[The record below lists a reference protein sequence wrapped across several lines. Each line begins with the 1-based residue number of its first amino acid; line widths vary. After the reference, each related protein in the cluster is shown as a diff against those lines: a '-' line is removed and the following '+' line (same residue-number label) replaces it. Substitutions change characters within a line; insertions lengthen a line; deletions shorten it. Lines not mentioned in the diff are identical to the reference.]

1 VSQLIVGPLHN
12 GQFCSTWGNHHFKT
26 FDGDFF
32 QFPFACNYVLTSH
45 CRSAYEDFN
54 IQLSRQQVDGVASIK
69 RVMMRLD
76 GVLVELA
83 NTSLTVND
91 KQITIPFSQY
101 GLSIQRKGSYVRIEA
116 KLGLVVMWNENDT
129 LWVEMDEKYMNQT
142 CGLCGDYNGVQL
154 YNEFISHGVVKD
166 TLNYGTSW
174 KVDAPTETCME
185 SHQEPT
191 ACTNRC
197 MELLSE
203 PAFLSCQD
211 LLNMDAFVEACEKD
225 LCHCGNGSTCLC
237 PTMAEFSRQCA
248 HAGGTPLPW
257 KTAELCANECPFNL
271 EYMECGNTCRATC
284 TQPESSQPCEEHCES
299 GCFCPAGMVFDDVT
313 QSGCVALQQCYC
325 QHNGKAYRPGESF
338 SGPCRTCTCT
348 LGKWSCQEHECPA
361 TCSFLG
367 GSHITTYDDK
377 SYTFHGECTFVL
389 SKDING
395 SYIVLGDIAKLSQT
409 DTESLMAVTLLYGA
423 KRVSYSPSKQYRQ
436 KYKYTN
442 HHLTVCISDNITVF
456 RPSTFFVV
464 VHAVDGLQLEIQIV
478 PTMQLY
484 IKVDVSYKGQLRGL
498 CGDFNDVEADD
509 FKTTNGMIAG
519 TAATYANT
527 WRAQPSCPD
536 VTNRISNPCSLSV
549 DKERYSNYW
558 CALLSDANGI
568 FAPCHSE
575 IDPSVYE
582 VACLHD
588 TCLCERS
595 EDCMCAALSS
605 YVHACR
611 AVGVSLKGWRNNTC
625 TKYSSSCPEG
635 LVYSYRL
642 TGCQPSCLGLSQPH
656 ASCQVAF
663 SPMDGCGCAP
673 GTYLNEEGRC
683 VPASQCC
690 CYEGDV
696 VIPCTAPM
704 VFFNC
709 SGLQQG
715 ARGSECQKSCRS
727 EDSECISDR
736 CVSGCMCP
744 EGSLTDGAGGCVKED
759 LCPCLYN
766 SVSYTPGQTVKV
778 DCNTCECRARKWECT
793 THECDGICTIYGDGH
808 YISFDEKKFSFNGDC
823 GYTFAQDY
831 CHGEMSNGTFRV
843 VTENI
848 PCASIDSTCSM
859 AIKLYLGNTEI
870 LLSDEKIKVIKQ
882 SHEAEIPYQVHSIG
896 IYLVIE
902 AKNGLILIWNKKT
915 TLMIKLNPS
924 YKGQL
929 CGLCGNYDGSV
940 KNDFTTRNH
949 EVVAEAVQFG
959 NSWKVSP
966 TCPDVDAIKRPC
978 QLYSHRQAW
987 ALKHCSIIDSEVF
1000 AACHS
1005 QVDPTN
1011 YYDACVKDT
1020 CACNSGG
1027 DCECF
1032 CSAVEAYAA
1041 ACNRAGACV
1050 RWRTPS
1056 ICPLFCDFYNP
1067 IGECEW
1073 HYEPCG
1079 DTCLKTCKNPTAT
1092 CSSQIPAMEG
1102 CYPRCPPDQPYLEER
1117 TMKCVSNQQCGCY
1130 DNNDKHYEEGDTMP
1144 SEGNLKNKC
1153 IFFAACICIYNGN
1166 KYHYGAT
1173 IYSTHDGDGACF
1185 TAVCEEGGHINRT
1198 LTICP
1203 FTTPTPTTTTQE
1215 PTTTIFTFSTSVA
1228 KSDSFSGVITFTT
1241 TVPPTYSTLT
1251 TIEQSSTTTTT
1262 AQSTT
1267 ITTTEQPTTT
1277 REHPSTTTTT
1287 EQPTTATTT
1296 TEQPTT
1302 PTTTEQSTTASTTAQ
1317 PHVSTRTSQGPTT
1330 IPTTTEQSTTPTTT
1344 EQSTTLTT
1352 TEQSTTQVKTTT
1364 TSLTT
1369 TPHGC
1374 LVCKWTAWNNNH
1386 YPDYN
1391 GENETI
1397 ESIPQIDLS
1406 RCNSSLEIQCRASE
1420 YKDVSLEALGQRVTC
1435 DTTVG
1440 LVCQSKDQIPPR
1452 CHDYEIRV
1460 KCCDQCEQSTTTA
1473 TTEQPTTPTTTEQST
1488 TPTTTTEQSTPP
1500 TTTEQ
1505 STTPTT
1511 TEQSTTPTTTEQSTT
1526 TTTTTEQST
1535 TPTTTEQSTTP
1546 TTTTEQ
1552 STTTK
1557 TTTILPTTPRS
1568 TEQSTTPTTTT
1579 EQSTTP
1585 TTTEQSTT
1593 PTITEQSTTTTT
1605 TTEQSTTPT
1614 TTEQSTTPTTTEQST
1629 TPTTTTE
1636 QSTTTTTTT
1645 EQSTIQTTTEQSTT
1659 TTTTEQP
1666 TTPTTTEQP
1675 TTTTTS
1681 ESVVTRPESTTTFF
1695 SISTQG
1701 LQDKTTTTSLTTTPH
1716 GCLVCK
1722 WTAWNNNH
1730 YPDYNGENET
1740 IESIPQIDLS
1750 RCNSS
1755 LEIQCRASEYKD
1767 VSLEALGQR
1776 VTCDT
1781 TVGLVCQSK
1790 DQIPPRCHDYEIRV
1804 KCCDQCEQSTTT
1816 ATTEQPTTPRT
1827 TEQSTTPTTTTEQS
1841 TPPTTTEQSTEQST
1855 TPTTTEQST
1864 TTTTTTE
1871 QSTTQTTTEQ
1881 STTPTI
1887 TEQSTTT
1894 TTTTEQST
1902 TPTTTEQSTT
1912 PTTTEQST
1920 TPTTTTEQSTT
1931 TTTTTIL
1938 PTTPTTTEQSTT
1950 PTTTKQSTTT
1960 TTTTE
1965 QSTIQT
1971 TTEQSTTT
1979 TTTTEHTQG
1988 LQDKTTTTSLTTTPH
2003 GCLVCK
2009 WTAWNNNHYPDYN
2022 GENETIE
2029 SIPQI
2034 DLSRCNSSLEI
2045 QCRASEYKDVSL
2057 EALGQR
2063 VTCDTTVGLV
2073 CQSKDQIP
2081 PRCHDYEIRVKCC
2094 DQCEQSTTTA
2104 TTEQPTTPRTTE
2116 QSTTPTTTT
2125 EQSTPPT
2132 TTEQSTTPTTTE
2144 QSTTPTTTEQST
2156 TPTTTEQSTTT
2167 TTTTEQ
2173 STTPTT
2179 TEQSTTPTTTTE
2191 QSTTTKTTTILPT
2204 TPRTTEQST
2213 TPTTT
2218 EQSTTTTTTTEQSTT
2233 PTTTEQSTTTTTTT
2247 EQSTT
2252 PTTTEQS
2259 TTTATTEQPTTPT
2272 TTQQSTTPTTTTEQ
2286 STPPTTTEHST
2297 TPTTTEQSTT
2307 TTTTEQSTTPTT
2319 TTEQP
2324 TTITT
2329 TTEQSTTPT
2338 TTEQST
2344 TLTTTEQST
2353 TQVETTTTSL
2363 TTTPHGC
2370 LVCNW
2375 TAWNNNHYPDYNGE
2389 YETIESIPQIDLSR
2403 CNSSLEI
2410 QCRASEY
2417 KDVSLEALGQRVTC
2431 DTTVG
2436 LVCQSKDQIPPRCHD
2451 YEIRVKC
2458 CDQCEQSTTT
2468 ATTEQPTTPRTTEQ
2482 STTPTTTTEQS
2493 TPPTTTEQSTT
2504 PTTTEQSTTPTT
2516 TEQSTTPTT
2525 TEQSTTTTTTTEQ
2538 STTPTTTEQSTTP
2551 TTTTEQSTT
2560 TKTTTILPTTP
2571 RTTEQSTTPTTTE
2584 QSTTTTTTTE
2594 QSTTPTTTE
2603 QSTTT
2608 TTTTEQSTTPTTTE
2622 QSTTTAT
2629 TEQPTTPTTTQQSTT
2644 PTTTTEQS
2652 TPPTTTE
2659 NSTTP
2664 TTTEQST
2671 TTTTTEQ
2678 STTPTT
2684 TTEQPTTI
2692 TTTTEQS
2699 TTPTTTEQ
2707 STTLTTTEQSTTQ
2720 VETTT
2725 TSLTTTPHGCLV
2737 CNWTAW
2743 NNNHYPDYNGEYET
2757 IESIPQIDLS
2767 RCNSSLEIQCRASEY
2782 KDVSLEALG
2791 QRVTCDTTVGLVCQ
2805 SKDQIPPRC
2814 HDYEIRVKCCDQCE
2828 QSTTTATTEQP
2839 TTPRTTEQSTTPT
2852 TTTEQSTPPTTTEQ
2866 STTPTTTEQSTT
2878 PTTTEQSTTPTTT
2891 EQSTTTTTT
2900 TEQSTTPTTTEQSTT
2915 PTTTT
2920 EQSTTTKTTTILPT
2934 TPRTTEQS
2942 TTPTTTEQST
2952 TTTTTTE
2959 QSTTPTTTEQST
2971 TTTTTTEQSTTPTT
2985 TEQSTTTATTEQ
2997 PTTPTTTQQ
3006 STTPTTTTEQSTPP
3020 TTTEHSTTPTTTEQ
3034 STTTTTT
3041 EQSTTPTTTTE
3052 QPTTIT
3058 TTTEQSTT
3066 PTTTEQSTTLTT
3078 TEQSTTQVE
3087 TTTTSLTTTPHGCLV
3102 CNWTAWNNNHYPD
3115 YNGEYETIESI
3126 PQIDLSRCNSS
3137 LEIQCRASEYKDVSL
3152 EALGQRVTCDT
3163 TVGLVCQSKDQ
3174 IPPRCHDYEIRVKCC
3189 DQCEQSTTTA
3199 TTEQPTTPTTPEQ
3212 STTPT
3217 TTTEQSTPPTTT
3229 EQSTTPTTT
3238 EQSTTTTTTTEQSTT
3253 PTTTEHGWCFT
3264 SFCNVTC
3271 HVEKHATLC
3280 ISTTP
3285 PPPPPTT
3292 TSPPPSTTTS
3302 QSTTE
3307 ENSSFTTPP
3316 PKNCD
3321 FLTPPRKHGESWRS
3335 EKNCYT
3341 DTCQI
3346 GQIQRVHVDCPPAV
3360 RPVCVNGYQPKKIYD
3375 HSGCCFQYH
3384 CKCECLGWGD
3394 PHYITFDG
3402 KYYSF
3407 QENCTYV
3414 LVKEIVPRHNFTIV
3428 VDNENCGTNT
3438 RMATCTHSMTVF
3450 YKTYEIV
3457 LTQER
3462 SQKTVHLNGRQ
3473 VFPPFSNND
3482 FEIRSTVIQMTVKI
3496 PEIEAI
3502 VWFKGLSFYV
3512 DLPYS
3517 HFHNNTEG
3525 QCGTC
3530 DNDQTND
3537 CRLRNGE
3544 THPSCYE
3551 MAADWE
3557 IEVNN
3562 KPYCNVPPTLNLTTP
3577 TPTPTLSTTTN
3588 NCPSVQLCEI
3598 IKSSIFEECHKI
3610 LSPNPFYLA
3619 CQYDGCHTT
3628 VEGGCASLE
3637 MYAELCASE
3646 MVCIDWRPST
3656 SGMCEYP
3663 CSGNKVYNACGPA
3676 IFRTCDSSLVDPSC
3690 NIPTEGCFCPEGTTH
3705 YGTNSEENNAFVH
3718 TCTCCQEVSTI
3729 TKQVEVTCSDGQ
3741 KKTKSYVSIDKCGC
3755 NETQCL

>member
-1 VSQLIVGPLHN
+1 MRRSRMPLGWATVWLFFCFGPLTSRSVIMDTSSLMQNITDVSPLHN

-191 ACTNRC
+191 ACANQTNRC

-423 KRVSYSPSKQYRQ
+423 KRKIKIESTGKVFYNDLAHKLPL
-436 KYKYTN
+436 N
-442 HHLTVCISDNITVF
+442 IDNITVF

-696 VIPCTAPM
+696 VIRPGQTHWKQGTACTCKDGVQHCVGKATSCTAPM

-1144 SEGNLKNKC
+1144 SEGNCKTCRCSSTQRTCKYDVQ
-1153 IFFAACICIYNGN
+1153 ACICIYNGN

-1215 PTTTIFTFSTSVA
+1215 PTTTIFTFST
-1228 KSDSFSGVITFTT
+1228 SGVITFTT

-1488 TPTTTTEQSTPP
+1488 TPTTT
-1500 TTTEQ
+1500 
-1505 STTPTT
+1505 
-1511 TEQSTTPTTTEQSTT
+1511 
-1526 TTTTTEQST
+1526 
-1535 TPTTTEQSTTP
+1535 
-1546 TTTTEQ
+1546 
-1552 STTTK
+1552 
-1557 TTTILPTTPRS
+1557 IRR
-1568 TEQSTTPTTTT
+1568 
-1579 EQSTTP
+1579 
-1585 TTTEQSTT
+1585 
-1593 PTITEQSTTTTT
+1593 
-1605 TTEQSTTPT
+1605 
-1614 TTEQSTTPTTTEQST
+1614 
-1629 TPTTTTE
+1629 
-1636 QSTTTTTTT
+1636 
-1645 EQSTIQTTTEQSTT
+1645 
-1659 TTTTEQP
+1659 
-1666 TTPTTTEQP
+1666 
-1675 TTTTTS
+1675 
-1681 ESVVTRPESTTTFF
+1681 V
-1695 SISTQG
+1695 
-1701 LQDKTTTTSLTTTPH
+1701 
-1716 GCLVCK
+1716 
-1722 WTAWNNNH
+1722 
-1730 YPDYNGENET
+1730 
-1740 IESIPQIDLS
+1740 
-1750 RCNSS
+1750 
-1755 LEIQCRASEYKD
+1755 YK
-1767 VSLEALGQR
+1767 
-1776 VTCDT
+1776 
-1781 TVGLVCQSK
+1781 
-1790 DQIPPRCHDYEIRV
+1790 
-1804 KCCDQCEQSTTT
+1804 
-1816 ATTEQPTTPRT
+1816 
-1827 TEQSTTPTTTTEQS
+1827 
-1841 TPPTTTEQSTEQST
+1841 
-1855 TPTTTEQST
+1855 
-1864 TTTTTTE
+1864 
-1871 QSTTQTTTEQ
+1871 
-1881 STTPTI
+1881 
-1887 TEQSTTT
+1887 
-1894 TTTTEQST
+1894 
-1902 TPTTTEQSTT
+1902 
-1912 PTTTEQST
+1912 
-1920 TPTTTTEQSTT
+1920 
-1931 TTTTTIL
+1931 
-1938 PTTPTTTEQSTT
+1938 
-1950 PTTTKQSTTT
+1950 TKQR
-1960 TTTTE
+1960 
-1965 QSTIQT
+1965 
-1971 TTEQSTTT
+1971 
-1979 TTTTEHTQG
+1979 
-1988 LQDKTTTTSLTTTPH
+1988 PH
-2003 GCLVCK
+2003 
-2009 WTAWNNNHYPDYN
+2009 H
-2022 GENETIE
+2022 
-2029 SIPQI
+2029 
-2034 DLSRCNSSLEI
+2034 
-2045 QCRASEYKDVSL
+2045 
-2057 EALGQR
+2057 
-2063 VTCDTTVGLV
+2063 
-2073 CQSKDQIP
+2073 
-2081 PRCHDYEIRVKCC
+2081 
-2094 DQCEQSTTTA
+2094 
-2104 TTEQPTTPRTTE
+2104 
-2116 QSTTPTTTT
+2116 
-2125 EQSTPPT
+2125 
-2132 TTEQSTTPTTTE
+2132 
-2144 QSTTPTTTEQST
+2144 
-2156 TPTTTEQSTTT
+2156 
-2167 TTTTEQ
+2167 
-2173 STTPTT
+2173 
-2179 TEQSTTPTTTTE
+2179 
-2191 QSTTTKTTTILPT
+2191 
-2204 TPRTTEQST
+2204 
-2213 TPTTT
+2213 
-2218 EQSTTTTTTTEQSTT
+2218 
-2233 PTTTEQSTTTTTTT
+2233 
-2247 EQSTT
+2247 
-2252 PTTTEQS
+2252 
-2259 TTTATTEQPTTPT
+2259 
-2272 TTQQSTTPTTTTEQ
+2272 
-2286 STPPTTTEHST
+2286 
-2297 TPTTTEQSTT
+2297 
-2307 TTTTEQSTTPTT
+2307 
-2319 TTEQP
+2319 
-2324 TTITT
+2324 
-2329 TTEQSTTPT
+2329 
-2338 TTEQST
+2338 
-2344 TLTTTEQST
+2344 
-2353 TQVETTTTSL
+2353 
-2363 TTTPHGC
+2363 
-2370 LVCNW
+2370 
-2375 TAWNNNHYPDYNGE
+2375 
-2389 YETIESIPQIDLSR
+2389 
-2403 CNSSLEI
+2403 
-2410 QCRASEY
+2410 
-2417 KDVSLEALGQRVTC
+2417 
-2431 DTTVG
+2431 
-2436 LVCQSKDQIPPRCHD
+2436 
-2451 YEIRVKC
+2451 
-2458 CDQCEQSTTT
+2458 
-2468 ATTEQPTTPRTTEQ
+2468 
-2482 STTPTTTTEQS
+2482 
-2493 TPPTTTEQSTT
+2493 
-2504 PTTTEQSTTPTT
+2504 
-2516 TEQSTTPTT
+2516 
-2525 TEQSTTTTTTTEQ
+2525 
-2538 STTPTTTEQSTTP
+2538 
-2551 TTTTEQSTT
+2551 
-2560 TKTTTILPTTP
+2560 
-2571 RTTEQSTTPTTTE
+2571 
-2584 QSTTTTTTTE
+2584 
-2594 QSTTPTTTE
+2594 
-2603 QSTTT
+2603 
-2608 TTTTEQSTTPTTTE
+2608 
-2622 QSTTTAT
+2622 
-2629 TEQPTTPTTTQQSTT
+2629 
-2644 PTTTTEQS
+2644 
-2652 TPPTTTE
+2652 
-2659 NSTTP
+2659 
-2664 TTTEQST
+2664 
-2671 TTTTTEQ
+2671 
-2678 STTPTT
+2678 
-2684 TTEQPTTI
+2684 
-2692 TTTTEQS
+2692 
-2699 TTPTTTEQ
+2699 
-2707 STTLTTTEQSTTQ
+2707 
-2720 VETTT
+2720 
-2725 TSLTTTPHGCLV
+2725 
-2737 CNWTAW
+2737 
-2743 NNNHYPDYNGEYET
+2743 
-2757 IESIPQIDLS
+2757 
-2767 RCNSSLEIQCRASEY
+2767 
-2782 KDVSLEALG
+2782 
-2791 QRVTCDTTVGLVCQ
+2791 
-2805 SKDQIPPRC
+2805 
-2814 HDYEIRVKCCDQCE
+2814 
-2828 QSTTTATTEQP
+2828 
-2839 TTPRTTEQSTTPT
+2839 
-2852 TTTEQSTPPTTTEQ
+2852 
-2866 STTPTTTEQSTT
+2866 
-2878 PTTTEQSTTPTTT
+2878 
-2891 EQSTTTTTT
+2891 
-2900 TEQSTTPTTTEQSTT
+2900 
-2915 PTTTT
+2915 
-2920 EQSTTTKTTTILPT
+2920 
-2934 TPRTTEQS
+2934 
-2942 TTPTTTEQST
+2942 
-2952 TTTTTTE
+2952 
-2959 QSTTPTTTEQST
+2959 
-2971 TTTTTTEQSTTPTT
+2971 
-2985 TEQSTTTATTEQ
+2985 
-2997 PTTPTTTQQ
+2997 
-3006 STTPTTTTEQSTPP
+3006 
-3020 TTTEHSTTPTTTEQ
+3020 
-3034 STTTTTT
+3034 
-3041 EQSTTPTTTTE
+3041 
-3052 QPTTIT
+3052 
-3058 TTTEQSTT
+3058 
-3066 PTTTEQSTTLTT
+3066 
-3078 TEQSTTQVE
+3078 
-3087 TTTTSLTTTPHGCLV
+3087 
-3102 CNWTAWNNNHYPD
+3102 
-3115 YNGEYETIESI
+3115 
-3126 PQIDLSRCNSS
+3126 
-3137 LEIQCRASEYKDVSL
+3137 
-3152 EALGQRVTCDT
+3152 
-3163 TVGLVCQSKDQ
+3163 
-3174 IPPRCHDYEIRVKCC
+3174 
-3189 DQCEQSTTTA
+3189 
-3199 TTEQPTTPTTPEQ
+3199 
-3212 STTPT
+3212 
-3217 TTTEQSTPPTTT
+3217 
-3229 EQSTTPTTT
+3229 
-3238 EQSTTTTTTTEQSTT
+3238 
-3253 PTTTEHGWCFT
+3253 
-3264 SFCNVTC
+3264 
-3271 HVEKHATLC
+3271 
-3280 ISTTP
+3280 
-3285 PPPPPTT
+3285 
-3292 TSPPPSTTTS
+3292 
-3302 QSTTE
+3302 
-3307 ENSSFTTPP
+3307 
-3316 PKNCD
+3316 
-3321 FLTPPRKHGESWRS
+3321 
-3335 EKNCYT
+3335 
-3341 DTCQI
+3341 
-3346 GQIQRVHVDCPPAV
+3346 
-3360 RPVCVNGYQPKKIYD
+3360 
-3375 HSGCCFQYH
+3375 
-3384 CKCECLGWGD
+3384 
-3394 PHYITFDG
+3394 
-3402 KYYSF
+3402 
-3407 QENCTYV
+3407 
-3414 LVKEIVPRHNFTIV
+3414 
-3428 VDNENCGTNT
+3428 
-3438 RMATCTHSMTVF
+3438 
-3450 YKTYEIV
+3450 
-3457 LTQER
+3457 
-3462 SQKTVHLNGRQ
+3462 
-3473 VFPPFSNND
+3473 
-3482 FEIRSTVIQMTVKI
+3482 
-3496 PEIEAI
+3496 
-3502 VWFKGLSFYV
+3502 
-3512 DLPYS
+3512 
-3517 HFHNNTEG
+3517 
-3525 QCGTC
+3525 
-3530 DNDQTND
+3530 
-3537 CRLRNGE
+3537 
-3544 THPSCYE
+3544 
-3551 MAADWE
+3551 
-3557 IEVNN
+3557 
-3562 KPYCNVPPTLNLTTP
+3562 
-3577 TPTPTLSTTTN
+3577 
-3588 NCPSVQLCEI
+3588 
-3598 IKSSIFEECHKI
+3598 
-3610 LSPNPFYLA
+3610 
-3619 CQYDGCHTT
+3619 
-3628 VEGGCASLE
+3628 
-3637 MYAELCASE
+3637 
-3646 MVCIDWRPST
+3646 
-3656 SGMCEYP
+3656 
-3663 CSGNKVYNACGPA
+3663 
-3676 IFRTCDSSLVDPSC
+3676 
-3690 NIPTEGCFCPEGTTH
+3690 
-3705 YGTNSEENNAFVH
+3705 
-3718 TCTCCQEVSTI
+3718 
-3729 TKQVEVTCSDGQ
+3729 
-3741 KKTKSYVSIDKCGC
+3741 
-3755 NETQCL
+3755 